1 MRSIVGASMKFQ
13 SLMTTV
19 AIALMALG
27 VTKRRGMPVDLLP
40 EFSSLYVK
48 IQADEA
54 LGLYSVLMYFGP
66 GTGLFRA
73 RQMAERISQSA
84 VDKENT

>member
-48 IQADEA
+48 IQAEA